1 MITFLCQIILD
12 DELEI
17 FRIHAGIN
25 VEKIQDKMLYLIDRA
40 KECEDKQKRLWVFF
54 DEFNTTRSIGIIKE
68 ITCERT
74 LFGKS
79 LPKNMVFLGACNPR
93 RYKPDQAVFDNNI
106 GIRKDRYH
114 VQQLQAAMGGERLLY
129 TVVPLPETMLEYVW
143 DYGFLD
149 RDTEKKY
156 IATMLKICVHLSE
169 QAPWFKVLVP
179 LISESQAFIR
189 EREDVSSVSLRD
201 VVRFCRLFDWF
212 HASII
217 KRDSNSSS
225 VATMRRAAIT
235 SLLLCYYFRLK
246 SLTHKQEY
254 IDMIE
259 KTFIT
264 MFPEEQIKQPFV
276 TDWLNVEQMDII
288 NRMELPS
295 GTAKNRAL
303 LENIFVLLA
312 CIINRI
318 PLVICGKPGCSK
330 TSAVQI
336 VISNL
341 KGKKSRDSFF
351 QTLPE
356 LIAVSYQGS
365 QNCTSE
371 SIEKVFER
379 ANKYLTAQSNSSLLP
394 VIVFDE
400 IGLAELS
407 PHNPLKV
414 LHAELEVETCK
425 YGFVGISNWRLDAS
439 KMNRT
444 LYLACSDPD
453 GEDLELTGNV
463 IAKGILEESEAA
475 RRLKDILPGLS
486 IAYYKLFSSLK
497 LEQKYEYYFGLR
509 DFYSLIKGVVREIQ
523 HNPHIDPYTTIRRQ
537 LTINFDGIVDGAS
550 FMWNNLCRILKRE
563 ELRLQY
569 EPPNLK
575 QILDQNLN
583 KHSSSG
589 RYLML
594 IAENES
600 AIDYVERYIHV
611 MSCRGTQNIRTLVGS
626 QMPGDL
632 VSTYTYTEAYS
643 YRVLM
648 DIILYAEKNVT
659 LVMRQLGHLYD
670 NLYDLFNQNFAVSAQ
685 KKYCRI
691 ALGALYHPRC
701 FVNDNFYCIVFV
713 NEQDVAK
720 CDPPF
725 LNRFEKH
732 CITIQDLMNP
742 LHWQISNRLHSWLAD
757 FLPEKQ
763 NEHFPLL
770 QHLFVGYN
778 VHHVCSLVID
788 TCEKQKSQQQEIDEE
803 TIMNLCKEKLLRVS
817 SFDLVLTL
825 ALTLNNKDDN
835 EQLIQQYYNI
845 HARTTFADVI
855 ARNAPKQ
862 IIYTYTQ
869 IYDNICYDNKTTDE
883 IKLSNFKM
891 ELELVNKIKTFYQ
904 TNNSKRLLL
913 IRIDY
918 RTEYKQLL
926 SIKHI
931 LINAFNE
938 YTEVNERYVWLIIH
952 LQRNT
957 LHEATNDVLFDNWSI
972 DMINDL
978 NNLQLLPIETVMN
991 PSYKVLS
998 NDQRFDISESLF
1010 IEMIERCL
1018 SKFHYTIINKQAE
1031 SKINQR
1037 RNSIIDYLINTDIE
1051 FNLRRIMKEKLAI
1064 LMKTMHHDDRSGR
1077 YLDWRQDLISDA
1089 RTIATC
1095 RSFNDAF
1102 QTTLTNYYD
1111 TYCLLLFAHLELH
1124 GFIESYLFFMKE
1136 KNHSIEQLWLECFN
1150 LTFETMDRTIL
1161 NVDRVDIQLILDL
1174 RLPCAAVESA
1184 ALKQISK
1191 TIQQTQDS
1199 DDENDNF
1206 ILIQLQDKSFYKT
1219 HFDHLILNDVDLFQH
1234 YLHDQFLILIVEHNI
1249 HLSIDFVLQLIT
1261 SNPNRN
1267 NLSRLKHLLINY
1279 EELLQ
1284 LLNIF
1289 EKGCQ
1294 LVGEQTVL
1302 HVCTEQFIITD
1313 DNAIKANELYYTL
1326 VLKRDSYFLLPPGNM
1341 NIDEKFQFE
1350 CSGDP
1355 FIENS
1360 MMNLIELI
1368 LSPQTIATIS
1378 SIEFLSTT
1386 CSLICRDILSLT
1398 NYSVDNLEKLRS
1410 FMSLIR
1416 CITSL
1421 NQDRSLTILKQIC
1434 TPSLEP
1440 MFESCQ
1446 SIHQFIQRLLE
1457 YLEVGQITTDKE
1469 TIQRTVIKL
1478 EVEFLKNWLLNN
1490 SEKYDEVLQLISKN
1504 DNHLWQYSSK
1514 ILSYILQKF
1523 RLLEFVREYQGRI
1536 VENDQF
1542 KRFEECLR
1550 TIADKSDK
1558 IERLFVDR
1566 IHMDLMLSI
1575 SEEEFADKL
1584 TNDYRHFEENFQ
1596 LMIRLLAD
1604 KQQRSHLLSIA
1615 LLSWLKYYTHIYAF
1629 ALNNDWHL
1637 DIMSAIDRLLTN
1649 DETPFGAT
1657 LKIFILK
1664 QLIHMNN
1671 RSSIEKCERFQ
1682 RQILWLQPL
1691 LARLKQGK
1699 DNMREEIIMPTPL
1712 FDGRDEYL
1720 RVNAI
1725 LNDIQDLNEVR
1736 TIINECAQNQHL
1748 MYSVYIW
1755 FIQYYCRFYSPEMQ
1769 TDQSLLKLIQVDL
1782 KQLFSNIFQ
1791 PIGFQLIVSLCTNFT
1806 PDSYF
1811 HLLPTRP
1818 KIELHLRL
1826 MALNMMVLCLST
1838 RALPQSTQLGTLL
1851 FNNQRRM
1858 PESYIH
1864 HIQSVCLL
1872 GFIINDPVATQMND
1886 VRTRVQERLNAGQIQ
1901 RQGSFMFQCSQ
1912 ECRWIFHFEDCG
1924 VPNSRSRCPLCK
1936 KDIGAERYNVLIA
1949 RNPPQI
1955 QLTIDQGFQI
1965 IDQYLDAFN
1974 RQVRLG

>member
-1 MITFLCQIILD
+1 MFIGCGKTALISFLCQIILD

-25 VEKIQDKMLYLIDRA
+25 VKKIQDKMSDFIDRA
-40 KECEDKQKRLWVFF
+40 KECEIQQKRLWIFF

-74 LFGKS
+74 LFGKP

-93 RYKPDQAVFDNNI
+93 RYKPDQALFDNNI
-106 GIRKDRYH
+106 GIKKDRYL

-149 RDTEKKY
+149 RNTEKKY
-156 IATMLKICVHLSE
+156 ISTMLKTCVHLSE
-169 QAPWFKVLVP
+169 QVRWFEVLVT
-179 LISESQAFIR
+179 LISKSQVFIR

-201 VVRFCRLFDWF
+201 VARFCRLFNWF
-212 HASII
+212 HGSII
-217 KRDSNSSS
+217 ERDSNSSS
-225 VATMRRAAIT
+225 ASTLRRAAMT

-254 IDMIE
+254 INMVEMTLIA
-259 KTFIT
+259 KP
-264 MFPEEQIKQPFV
+264 PEEQTRQPSV
-276 TDWLNVEQMDII
+276 MDWLNEEQMDII

-341 KGKKSRDSFF
+341 KGKKSNDSFF

-379 ANKYLTAQSNSSLLP
+379 ANKYLIAQGNSSLLP

-453 GEDLELTGNV
+453 DEDLKLTGTV
-463 IAKGILEESEAA
+463 IAQGLLGESEAT
-475 RRLKDILPGLS
+475 RLLKEILPGLAT
-486 IAYYKLFSSLK
+486 AYYELFSSLK
-497 LEQKYEYYFGLR
+497 SEQKYEYYFGLR

-523 HNPHIDPYTTIRRQ
+523 NTPQIDSYTTIRRQ

-550 FMWNNLCRILKRE
+550 LMWESLCRNLKRE
-563 ELRLQY
+563 ELLLQY

-575 QILDQNLN
+575 QILDQNLTTR
-583 KHSSSG
+583 SG
-589 RYLML
+589 DRYLML
-594 IAENES
+594 IAKNES
-600 AIDYVERYIHV
+600 AIDYVERYIHA
-611 MSCRGTQNIRTLVGS
+611 MSYRGTQSIRTLVGS

-648 DIILYAEKNVT
+648 DIILYAETNVT
-659 LVMRQLGHLYD
+659 LVMRQLGHLHD
-670 NLYDLFNQNFAVSAQ
+670 NLYDLFNQNFAVSAK

-713 NEQDVAK
+713 NEQDVDK

-732 CITIQDLMNP
+732 RITIEDLMTRQ
-742 LHWQISNRLHSWLAD
+742 HWQISNRLLNWLAD

-778 VHHVCSLVID
+778 VDHVCSLVID
-788 TCEKQKSQQQEIDEE
+788 TWEEQVRQQQQIDEE

-825 ALTLNNKDDN
+825 ALKLNNKYDN
-835 EQLIQQYYNI
+835 EQLIQKYYNI
-845 HARTTFADVI
+845 HARTTFSDVI
-855 ARNAPKQ
+855 ARNASKQ

-869 IYDNICYDNKTTDE
+869 IYDNIRYDNEIIDE
-883 IKLSNFKM
+883 IKLSNFKI
-891 ELELVNKIKTFYQ
+891 ELEFVNKIKTFYQ
-904 TNNSKRLLL
+904 SNNSKRLLL

-918 RTEYKQLL
+918 RTECKQLL

-931 LINAFNE
+931 LLNALNE
-938 YTEVNERYVWLIIH
+938 HTQVDERYVCLIIH
-952 LQRNT
+952 LQRNM
-957 LHEATNDVLFDNWSI
+957 LQEATNDVLFDNWSI

-978 NNLQLLPIETVMN
+978 NDHHLLPIETVMN
-991 PSYKVLS
+991 SSYETLMNV
-998 NDQRFDISESLF
+998 QEFDISEGLF
-1010 IEMIERCL
+1010 NEMIERCL
-1018 SKFHYTIINKQAE
+1018 SKFHYTLVNKQAE

-1037 RNSIIDYLINTDIE
+1037 RNSIIDYLTTTDNQ
-1051 FNLRRIMKEKLAI
+1051 FNLRHIIKEKLTI
-1064 LMKTMHHDDRSGR
+1064 LMKTMGHDDRSGR
-1077 YLDWRQDLISDA
+1077 YLDWRQDLISDV
-1089 RTIATC
+1089 RTITTC

-1111 TYCLLLFAHLELH
+1111 TFCLVLFAHLELH
-1124 GFIESYLFFMKE
+1124 GFIESYLFFIKE
-1136 KNHSIEQLWLECFN
+1136 KNNSIEQLWLECFN
-1150 LTFETMDRTIL
+1150 LTSETIDKTIL

-1174 RLPCAAVESA
+1174 RLPCATDESA
-1184 ALKQISK
+1184 ALKQIRK
-1191 TIQQTQDS
+1191 TIQQTEQQEEEAMDS
-1199 DDENDNF
+1199 DDF
-1206 ILIQLQDKSFYKT
+1206 ILTQLQNKSFYKN
-1219 HFDHLILNDVDLFQH
+1219 HFDHLILNDIDLFQH
-1234 YLHDQFLILIVEHNI
+1234 YLHDQFLIFITEHNI
-1249 HLSIDFVLQLIT
+1249 HLSIDFVLRLIN
-1261 SNPNRN
+1261 SNPNMK
-1267 NLSRLKHLLINY
+1267 NLSQLNHLLINH

-1294 LVGEQTVL
+1294 LVEEQTISQI
-1302 HVCTEQFIITD
+1302 CTEQFIITND
-1313 DNAIKANELYYTL
+1313 KTIKANELYYTL
-1326 VLKRDSYFLLPPGNM
+1326 VLKQDCFFQLSPGNM

-1368 LSPQTIATIS
+1368 LSPQTIETVS

-1386 CSLICRDILSLT
+1386 CSLICRGILTLT

-1410 FMSLIR
+1410 FLSLIR

-1421 NQDRSLTILKQIC
+1421 NQDQSLTILKQVC

-1440 MFESCQ
+1440 IFESCR
-1446 SIHQFIQRLLE
+1446 SIHQFIE
-1457 YLEVGQITTDKE
+1457 YLLNRLQIGQITTNKE
-1469 TIQRTVIKL
+1469 TIQRTVMKL
-1478 EVEFLKNWLLNN
+1478 EVEFLNNWLVNN
-1490 SEKYDEVLQLISKN
+1490 SEKYYEVLQLINKN

-1514 ILSYILQKF
+1514 IFSYILQKF
-1523 RLLEFVREYQGRI
+1523 QLVEFIREHHGRI
-1536 VENDQF
+1536 VENDQQF
-1542 KRFEECLR
+1542 KQFEEDLQN
-1550 TIADKSDK
+1550 IIDKSDK

-1566 IHMDLMLSI
+1566 IHMDLMLSMN
-1575 SEEEFADKL
+1575 EEEFAGKL

-1596 LMIRLLAD
+1596 LMIRLLTD
-1604 KQQRSHLLSIA
+1604 TQQRSHLRSIA

-1629 ALNNDWHL
+1629 ALSNDWHL
-1637 DIMSAIDRLLTN
+1637 DIMAPIDRLLTN
-1649 DETPFGAT
+1649 DETPFGNT

-1691 LARLKQGK
+1691 LTRLRQGK
-1699 DNMREEIIMPTPL
+1699 DEIREEIIMPTPL

-1725 LNDIQDLNEVR
+1725 LNDIHDLNEVR
-1736 TIINECAQNQHL
+1736 TIINECAQNQFL

-1755 FIQYYCRFYSPEMQ
+1755 FYSI
-1769 TDQSLLKLIQVDL
+1769 LLPF
-1782 KQLFSNIFQ
+1782 LFS
-1791 PIGFQLIVSLCTNFT
+1791 
-1806 PDSYF
+1806 
-1811 HLLPTRP
+1811 
-1818 KIELHLRL
+1818 
-1826 MALNMMVLCLST
+1826 
-1838 RALPQSTQLGTLL
+1838 
-1851 FNNQRRM
+1851 
-1858 PESYIH
+1858 
-1864 HIQSVCLL
+1864 
-1872 GFIINDPVATQMND
+1872 
-1886 VRTRVQERLNAGQIQ
+1886 
-1901 RQGSFMFQCSQ
+1901 
-1912 ECRWIFHFEDCG
+1912 
-1924 VPNSRSRCPLCK
+1924 
-1936 KDIGAERYNVLIA
+1936 
-1949 RNPPQI
+1949 
-1955 QLTIDQGFQI
+1955 
-1965 IDQYLDAFN
+1965 
-1974 RQVRLG
+1974 